1 MKIINKI
8 IKRKFLL
15 ISIFILLLALIPRS
29 VEVLSGNYL
38 FGFDQGQYFLEAKK
52 IVVDY
57 KLTLIGIPVGGAG
70 GFFQG
75 PGWIYLLSVPFLVFD
90 GDPYGGMILMLI
102 MGVATVAT
110 VVLLAKKMFSW
121 QEGILIGFLIAVSPN
136 IITQSRF
143 IWPPFLIS
151 FLSVFFL
158 YFTYKILQGNKK
170 YLGFLGFTIGLMSH
184 FEIATSGTLLFQS
197 ILFVLFL
204 IWKKTITGRSLFG
217 FIVGF
222 SLPFLPLLI
231 FDIRHSF
238 LNLKGV
244 INLII
249 PEANKVTQPSG
260 FSSDI
265 FMNHVA
271 IFSSSF
277 SSMLPGIGNFWYII
291 VLFILL
297 GCCLYIR
304 DKNQVFEKK
313 AFVFYLAS
321 NPFLLFFIFMFYKS
335 HMWTWWIL
343 QLYIFYC
350 FLIGIIVMYFVRK
363 NIVGKMILFT
373 VLCYFLIVYYQYT
386 KNAYLIDYFDYG
398 GTAKIRGKIDAID
411 YVYKDSKGK
420 PFGLLVFTP
429 PVYTY
434 AYDYLVWWHGKTK
447 YNYVPYREKKGEF
460 YLLIEPDPEKLW
472 SYKGWLETVIKTGA
486 IVYTRTLPSGFII
499 QKRIEENEKI

>member
-1 MKIINKI
+1 MFIKMIRKIL
-8 IKRKFLL
+8 KRKFLL

-373 VLCYFLIVYYQYT
+373 VLCYSLIVYFQYT
-386 KNAYLIDYFDYG
+386 KNAYLRDYFDYG
-398 GTAKIRGKIDAID
+398 GTAKIEGKIDAIN
-411 YVYKDSKGK
+411 YIYKDAKEEK
-420 PFGLLVFTP
+420 FGLLVFTP

-434 AYDYLVWWHGKTK
+434 AYDYVIWWYGKTK
-447 YNYVPYREKKGEF
+447 YNYVPAAEKKETF
-460 YLLIEPDPEKLW
+460 YLLIEKDPYKPW
-472 SYKGWLETVIKTGA
+472 SYEGWLKTVIKTGDV
-486 IVYTRTLPSGFII
+486 VYTKTLPSGFII
-499 QKRIEENEKI
+499 QKRIQND